1 MLILCTRWYVLLTT
15 DFITSTGVQLRAP
28 MLAQGSSRPCRHI
41 KDTFTVNVCSAH
53 TCLKIGFFFT
63 SIPALPESACQRT
76 AVCSGI
82 VVPAKWAKLHRSACQ
97 GSEKLIKV
105 LHSPNLMSFIF
116 LMWMG
121 WLTHKILALNFS
133 GKIMEEG
140 PSQAFPPNCMLG
152 GKLPSCCI
160 IRKEHQFLNKLHR
173 NGRDLVT
180 CTWEW
185 VCYSKKHPDSVN
197 HFRVTHLKQLL

>member
-1 MLILCTRWYVLLTT
+1 MPAYKRHFYSKRVQCAHLSQNWLLLHKH
-15 DFITSTGVQLRAP
+15 SCPPQ
-28 MLAQGSSRPCRHI
+28 
-41 KDTFTVNVCSAH
+41 VCV
-53 TCLKIGFFFT
+53 
-63 SIPALPESACQRT
+63 PANSFS

-133 GKIMEEG
+133 GKIMEEEEG